1 MALVF
6 LVPGRLDQLTGGY
19 LYDRRIVEG
28 LRARGQEVD
37 VVELPGRYPD
47 ADAPTRASATAALA
61 RLPDHSTVIIDGL
74 ALPGLADCLKAQA
87 TRLHLVGLIHHPLS
101 LETGLDAS
109 STRHYAQLEA
119 ELWPRLKGAICPSEH
134 TARTLL
140 AAGLPADRV
149 TVVTPGTHRTTT
161 IRQARSAGPL
171 QLLAVGTITPRKGHL
186 LLIEALAHLRHLDWQ
201 LTCIGSLTR
210 DPAASAALQERMAAH
225 GLTDRIVL
233 LGEQPAQR
241 LAEAYQRAEVFVLPS
256 YHEGYGMVFAEA
268 LAHALPVIATT
279 ACAIADTLP
288 AGAALLI
295 APGDMPALRDA
306 LQLALTDG
314 ALRARLAVAA
324 EQAASALP
332 DWDGAVQSWMVAL
345 DKVTR

>member
-19 LYDRRIVEG
+19 LYDRHIIEG
-28 LRARGQEVD
+28 LRACGQAVD
-37 VVELPGRYPD
+37 VVELAGRYPQ
-47 ADAPTRASATAALA
+47 ADEPARALAAAALA
-61 RLPDHSTVIIDGL
+61 CLPDHSTVIIDGL
-74 ALPGLADCLKAQA
+74 ALPGLADCLKDQA
-87 TRLHLVGLIHHPLS
+87 TRLNLVGLIHHPLS
-101 LETGLDAS
+101 LETGLDSANA
-109 STRHYAQLEA
+109 RHYEALEA
-119 ELWPRLKGAICPSEH
+119 ELWPCLKGVICPSEQ
-134 TARTLL
+134 TARALL
-140 AAGLPADRV
+140 AAGLQADRV
-149 TVVTPGTHRTTT
+149 AVVTPGTRRPAI
-161 IRQARSAGPL
+161 IRQARSVGPL
-171 QLLAVGTITPRKGHL
+171 QLLAVGAITPRKGHL
-186 LLIEALAHLRHLDWQ
+186 LLVEALAHLSHLDWQ

-225 GLTDRIVL
+225 GLTDRIAL
-233 LGEQPAQR
+233 LGEQPEQR
-241 LAEAYQRAEVFVLPS
+241 LTEAYQRTDVFVLPS

-268 LAHALPVIATT
+268 LAHALPVIAST

-288 AGAALLI
+288 AGAALLV

-324 EQAASALP
+324 EQAASTLP
-332 DWDGAVQSWMVAL
+332 DWDGTVQGWMAAL

>member
-1 MALVF
+1 MALAF

-19 LYDRRIVEG
+19 LYDRYIIEG
-28 LRARGQEVD
+28 LRARGQAVD

-47 ADAPTRASATAALA
+47 ADAHTRASATAALA

-74 ALPGLADCLKAQA
+74 ALPGLADCLEDQGA
-87 TRLHLVGLIHHPLS
+87 RLNLVGLIHHPLS
-101 LETGLDAS
+101 LETGLDSANV
-109 STRHYAQLEA
+109 RHYEELEA
-119 ELWPRLKGAICPSEH
+119 ELWPHLTGAICPSEH
-134 TARTLL
+134 TAQALL

-149 TVVTPGTHRTTT
+149 AVVTPGTRRPAT
-161 IRQARSAGPL
+161 IRQARSMGPL
-171 QLLAVGTITPRKGHL
+171 QLLVVGAITPRKGHL
-186 LLIEALAHLRHLDWQ
+186 LLVEALAQLRHLDWR

-210 DPAASAALQERMAAH
+210 DPAASAELQERMAAH

-233 LGEQPAQR
+233 LGEQPEQR
-241 LAEAYQRAEVFVLPS
+241 LAEAYQRADVFVLPS

-268 LAHALPVIATT
+268 LAHALPVIAST

-288 AGAALLI
+288 AGAALLV

-332 DWDGAVQSWMVAL
+332 DWDCAVQGWVAAL